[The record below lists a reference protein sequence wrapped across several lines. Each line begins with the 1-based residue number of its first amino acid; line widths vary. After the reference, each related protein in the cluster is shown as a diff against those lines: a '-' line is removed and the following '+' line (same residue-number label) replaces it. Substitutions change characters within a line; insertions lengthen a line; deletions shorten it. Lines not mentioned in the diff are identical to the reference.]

1 MGVNTAALAA
11 VSGWR
16 AAMAAATAAC
26 KGAPPS
32 SSLSVQSF
40 VVELEHSVEA
50 EFSEKSSPKKGQ
62 PPSAPSSMLAAMT
75 AEYGAAALLSPM
87 SLETFAS
94 LLPTSSSLSLSAS
107 SSSSSALSQAT
118 PGSKVTAAPPDGI
131 VPDSAAL
138 LTGGGGGRKASLGSG
153 TNTPST
159 SPAGLLR
166 CIGAGGSPM
175 AFFAKPR
182 GPMTLAPLQALPPAV
197 GSAAA
202 LATDEAP
209 MANARL
215 LCCSPRPP

>member
-1 MGVNTAALAA
+1 MGVDTAALAA

-32 SSLSVQSF
+32 SSLSVHSF

-62 PPSAPSSMLAAMT
+62 PPSPPSSMLAAT
-75 AEYGAAALLSPM
+75 FAEYGAAALLSPP

-94 LLPTSSSLSLSAS
+94 LLPTSSSSS
-107 SSSSSALSQAT
+107 SSSSSALAQASA
-118 PGSKVTAAPPDGI
+118 GSKVTAPPSDGI

-138 LTGGGGGRKASLGSG
+138 LTGGGGGRRASLGSG
-153 TNTPST
+153 TIAPST

-166 CIGAGGSPM
+166 CVGAGGSPM

-182 GPMTLAPLQALPPAV
+182 GPIMLLLLQALPPAV
-197 GSAAA
+197 GTAAA
-202 LATDEAP
+202 LAVDEP
-209 MANARL
+209 PVANARL
-215 LCCSPRPP
+215 LCCSLRPP